1 MNGVTNLKQIFDVD
15 CRACQRLDSF
25 LIEIKEKYP
34 NYHARPVDSF
44 GDKSAKLL
52 IVGLAPGMHG
62 ANATGRPF
70 TGDYSGVLLYE
81 MLFNFGYSNK
91 IDSNVDDDS
100 FALNNCRITNAV
112 KCLPPQNKPT
122 GAEINEC
129 NHFLAE
135 EIKTLP
141 AQAVIL
147 VLGSIA
153 HRAVLK
159 AYGLKLSVTKFGHNK
174 VFKLPDNKIL
184 VSSYHC
190 SRYNV
195 QTKRLT
201 KEMFADVFT
210 TVKGLLE

>member
-1 MNGVTNLKQIFDVD
+1 
-15 CRACQRLDSF
+15 
-25 LIEIKEKYP
+25 
-34 NYHARPVDSF
+34 
-44 GDKSAKLL
+44 
-52 IVGLAPGMHG
+52 
-62 ANATGRPF
+62 
-70 TGDYSGVLLYE
+70 
-81 MLFNFGYSNK
+81 
-91 IDSNVDDDS
+91 
-100 FALNNCRITNAV
+100 
-112 KCLPPQNKPT
+112 
-122 GAEINEC
+122 
-129 NHFLAE
+129 
-135 EIKTLP
+135 
-141 AQAVIL
+141 